1 VFPAVSKTMGKS
13 FWKRLRRLYK
23 QSIEDMTKK
32 KRYLSGM
39 MLIDMKRRKS
49 MLKEDEELEK

>member
-1 VFPAVSKTMGKS
+1 VFPAVLKTMEKS

-23 QSIEDMTKK
+23 QSIEDMMKK

-39 MLIDMKRRKS
+39 MLIDMK
-49 MLKEDEELEK
+49 